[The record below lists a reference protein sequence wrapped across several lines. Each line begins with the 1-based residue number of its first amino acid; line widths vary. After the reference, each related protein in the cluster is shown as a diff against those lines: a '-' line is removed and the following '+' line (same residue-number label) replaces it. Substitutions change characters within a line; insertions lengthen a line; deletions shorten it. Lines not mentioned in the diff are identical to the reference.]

1 MKTFKD
7 LKVGDKVFLGFSS
20 LYVQRIKY
28 VNGYLEIVLHS
39 DQDRGN
45 CSWKGWFYYIPLNHI
60 HANQVK
66 TKHGQLMLSVKLY
79 RKYMNKFI
87 NGQINR

>member
-20 LYVQRIKY
+20 LYVQHIKY

-45 CSWKGWFYYIPLNHI
+45 CFWKGVVL
-60 HANQVK
+60 
-66 TKHGQLMLSVKLY
+66 LY
-79 RKYMNKFI
+79 TS
-87 NGQINR
+87 